1 LTAIVVDAAGV
12 RAVANPPD
20 IRSWVGQGG
29 FLWLDLVG
37 ASAAA
42 AWLDELGFD
51 PADVTWAMRFGQT
64 GRMNIAGQRLRMA
77 TWIADP
83 EGALIELHLLGC
95 AKGLATIWEGDPA
108 ILERVRRQFRE
119 RGACSE
125 SNFYLAAGILL
136 QLLLATLDDALR
148 QMDHSNELRLSLDR
162 QSSSADFSSITRPLQ
177 GLQTF
182 ATSFSRFSSAVR
194 SATVGVEN
202 VPGIG
207 DRGAQEMNDY
217 VEQVEDFEEQL
228 YERRR
233 WMSDITHDF
242 ATAIAQRQSEQIGRL
257 TLVSLIFL
265 PVTALTGFFGM
276 NFDWMNRL
284 ITSRSAFFLLAR
296 GAPARAQRHV
306 DRCLALVEGIDPF
319 GLATLS
325 RWCSP
330 ASALRSTT
338 AVDTSHFM
346 CSGVNAASSSL

>member
-1 LTAIVVDAAGV
+1 MTAIVVDAAGV
-12 RAVANPPD
+12 RTDASPAD
-20 IRSWVGQGG
+20 IRNWVGQGG

-37 ASAAA
+37 AERSAAT
-42 AWLDELGFD
+42 AWLDVLGLD

-64 GRMNIAGQRLRMA
+64 GRMLIGGQRLRVA

-95 AKGLATIWEGDPA
+95 AKGLATVWEGDPA
-108 ILERVRRQFRE
+108 ILERIRQQFNE

-136 QLLLATLDDALR
+136 QLLLATLDDALQQLDR
-148 QMDHSNELRLSLDR
+148 RIDELRLSVDR
-162 QSSSADFSSITRPLQ
+162 QSFSADFSSITRPLQ

-182 ATSFSRFSSAVR
+182 AASFSRFSSAVR

-202 VPGIG
+202 VPGIDG
-207 DRGAQEMNDY
+207 RGAQELNDY
-217 VEQVEDFEEQL
+217 VEQVDDFEEQL

-276 NFDWMNRL
+276 NFDWMNRA
-284 ITSRSAFFLLAR
+284 ITSRGAFFLL
-296 GAPARAQRHV
+296 GLLMPALSVILTVAW
-306 DRCLALVEGIDPF
+306 LWSKGLVRLGF
-319 GLATLS
+319 
-325 RWCSP
+325 R
-330 ASALRSTT
+330 R
-338 AVDTSHFM
+338 
-346 CSGVNAASSSL
+346 